1 MAGTV
6 KIKKILSYDVPQT
19 GSITHIKHMK
29 SNLTFNA
36 LREANI
42 ARLPHFKNKKGKK
55 AHSKKDG
62 SDWIPAQ
69 WLQAV
74 AGELGEYANLRK
86 KYERGDITKK
96 EFDVEARKE
105 LADITCYLDI
115 LAFQLKI
122 DLGEAVREKFNE
134 VSKRIN
140 VPITIGDNNEILNF
154 IKTAAQKKAE
164 KTLNKLNWI

>member
-1 MAGTV
+1 MT
-6 KIKKILSYDVPQT
+6 P
-19 GSITHIKHMK
+19 
-29 SNLTFNA
+29 LTFEA
-36 LREANI
+36 LRKANI

-96 EFDVEARKE
+96 EFDAEARKE

-134 VSKRIN
+134 VSKRID
-140 VPITIGDNNEILNF
+140 VAIFIGDD
-154 IKTAAQKKAE
+154 
-164 KTLNKLNWI
+164 NKLFDLTKRKLLKHPLTKPSIERKLKKTFKQINSEKLKNIINLGLDK